1 MKSPEPGCSLLI
13 TSAPISPSSP
23 AQNGA
28 AMRVPRSRTRS
39 PSSGPPLMAF
49 PSTWHTELCASYSEN
64 GDGTSS
70 RQSEHSF
77 ADDVALDLVGAGE
90 DRRRL
95 VVEPTALP
103 AAVARV
109 AVGVAP
115 QRRGG
120 AEHGH
125 GGVVQ
130 TLA

>member
-1 MKSPEPGCSLLI
+1 MKSPAPGCSILM
-13 TSAPISPSSP
+13 TSAPCSPSSP

-39 PSSGPPLMAF
+39 PSSGPVVILASPEPVF
-49 PSTWHTELCASYSEN
+49 GPSGRQNPGAR
-64 GDGTSS
+64 SS
-70 RQSEHSF
+70 GESQHAL

-95 VVEPTALP
+95 VVEPAALP

-115 QRRGG
+115 QRRG
-120 AEHGH
+120 
-125 GGVVQ
+125 
-130 TLA
+130 